1 MDGTKIRRVKIF
13 CDKDGNKA
21 YEAIKWAED
30 HGARWFDNS
39 INPVLKDI
47 AGLFI
52 NGSDLTYTKSY
63 VDFQN
68 GPEQDITEQVFGDL
82 KEATAQEFSNSQDAK
97 QDADKPRLTL
107 VPMSIVWDIAQVR
120 EFAVTHKYKDPDN
133 WKTVAP
139 ERYREAAFRHFL
151 RYLDDPQGVD
161 EESGLPHRWH
171 LETNLAFLAEL
182 EGEKHD

>member
-1 MDGTKIRRVKIF
+1 MEGKIR
-13 CDKDGNKA
+13 CDNNEEKA
-21 YEAIKWAED
+21 RAAIIWAKD
-30 HGARWFDNS
+30 HGATWCDS
-39 INPVLKDI
+39 EHAPNPKNI

-52 NGSDLTYTKSY
+52 NWGELTYTPIIGE
-63 VDFQN
+63 FEN
-68 GPEQDITEQVFGDL
+68 APEPDITEQVFG
-82 KEATAQEFSNSQDAK
+82 TAQVFGDSQDAK

-171 LETNLAFLAEL
+171 LETNLAFLAAL
-182 EGEKHD
+182 EGDGHD

>member
-1 MDGTKIRRVKIF
+1 MVGKIR
-13 CDKDGNKA
+13 CDQIEKKVLA
-21 YEAIKWAED
+21 AIVWAKD
-30 HGARWFDNS
+30 HGATWFDSENA
-39 INPVLKDI
+39 PAPKRV

-52 NGSDLTYTKSY
+52 NGADLSYTDNY
-63 VDFQN
+63 NEFQN
-68 GPEQDITEQVFGDL
+68 APEPDITAQVFGD
-82 KEATAQEFSNSQDAK
+82 SQKAK

-107 VPMSIVWDIAQVR
+107 VPMSIVWDIAKVR
-120 EFAVTHKYKDPDN
+120 EYGCKKYPDGGVDN
-133 WKTVAP
+133 WRQVAP

-171 LETNLAFLAEL
+171 LETNLAFLAAL

>member
-1 MDGTKIRRVKIF
+1 MVGKIR
-13 CDKDGNKA
+13 CDKNEEKA
-21 YEAIKWAED
+21 RAAIVWAKD
-30 HGARWFDNS
+30 HGATWPDSENVP
-39 INPVLKDI
+39 NPKII

-52 NGSDLTYTKSY
+52 NGDELTYTEDIRVLLNSQKT
-63 VDFQN
+63 
-68 GPEQDITEQVFGDL
+68 DITVQVFGDS
-82 KEATAQEFSNSQDAK
+82 QEAK

-151 RYLDDPQGVD
+151 RYLDDPKGVD

-171 LETNLAFLAEL
+171 LETNLAFLAAL
-182 EGEKHD
+182 EGDEHD

>member
-1 MDGTKIRRVKIF
+1 MVGKIR
-13 CDKDGNKA
+13 CDKNGEKA
-21 YEAIKWAED
+21 RAAIVWAKD
-30 HGARWFDNS
+30 HGATWFDS
-39 INPVLKDI
+39 EHAPAPKRV

-52 NGSDLTYTKSY
+52 NGADLAYTDSY
-63 VDFQN
+63 AEFLN
-68 GPEQDITEQVFGDL
+68 SPEPDITAQVFDNP
-82 KEATAQEFSNSQDAK
+82 KEAK

-171 LETNLAFLAEL
+171 LETNLAFLAAL
-182 EGEKHD
+182 EGDEHD

>member
-1 MDGTKIRRVKIF
+1 MVGKIR
-13 CDKDGNKA
+13 CDQIEKKVLA
-21 YEAIKWAED
+21 AIVWAKD
-30 HGARWFDNS
+30 HGATWFDSENA
-39 INPVLKDI
+39 PAPKRV

-52 NGSDLTYTKSY
+52 NGADLTYTDSY
-63 VDFQN
+63 AEFLN
-68 GPEQDITEQVFGDL
+68 SPEPDITVQVFGD
-82 KEATAQEFSNSQDAK
+82 SQDAK

-171 LETNLAFLAEL
+171 LETNLAFLAAL

>member
-1 MDGTKIRRVKIF
+1 MEGKIR
-13 CDKDGNKA
+13 CDKNGEKA
-21 YEAIKWAED
+21 RAAVVWAKD
-30 HGARWFDNS
+30 HGATWFDS
-39 INPVLKDI
+39 ENPPRPEYV

-52 NGSDLTYTKSY
+52 NGSSITYTKSY
-63 VDFQN
+63 DEFQN
-68 GPEQDITEQVFGDL
+68 APEQDITAQVFGD
-82 KEATAQEFSNSQDAK
+82 SQDAK

-107 VPMSIVWDIAQVR
+107 VPMSIMWDIAQVR

>member
-1 MDGTKIRRVKIF
+1 MEGKIR
-13 CDKDGNKA
+13 CDQIEEKVIA
-21 YEAIKWAED
+21 AIVWAKD
-30 HGARWFDNS
+30 HGATWYDSGHAPAPKR
-39 INPVLKDI
+39 V

-52 NGSDLTYTKSY
+52 NGSDLTYTESY
-63 VDFQN
+63 DEFQN
-68 GPEQDITEQVFGDL
+68 APEQDITAQVFGD
-82 KEATAQEFSNSQDAK
+82 SQDAK

-107 VPMSIVWDIAQVR
+107 VPMSIVWDIAKVR
-120 EFAVTHKYKDPDN
+120 EFAVAHKYKDPDN

-171 LETNLAFLAEL
+171 LETNLAFLAAL
-182 EGEKHD
+182 EGDGHD

>member
-1 MDGTKIRRVKIF
+1 MVGKIR
-13 CDKDGNKA
+13 CDKNEEKA
-21 YEAIKWAED
+21 RAAIVWAKD
-30 HGARWFDNS
+30 HGATWPDSENAP
-39 INPVLKDI
+39 NPKIV

-52 NGSDLTYTKSY
+52 KGGELTYTRDISE
-63 VDFQN
+63 FQIA
-68 GPEQDITEQVFGDL
+68 PEPDITAQVF
-82 KEATAQEFSNSQDAK
+82 ENPQEAK

-120 EFAVTHKYKDPDN
+120 EFAVTNKYKDPDN

-171 LETNLAFLAEL
+171 LETNLAFLAAL
-182 EGEKHD
+182 EGEKND

>member
-1 MDGTKIRRVKIF
+1 MVGKIR
-13 CDKDGNKA
+13 CDKNEEKA
-21 YEAIKWAED
+21 RAAIVWAKD
-30 HGARWFDNS
+30 HGATWCDSKNVPKPKT
-39 INPVLKDI
+39 IV
-47 AGLFI
+47 GLFI
-52 NGSDLTYTKSY
+52 NDGVLTYTR
-63 VDFQN
+63 DIMEFQLA
-68 GPEQDITEQVFGDL
+68 PETDITAQVFGDP
-82 KEATAQEFSNSQDAK
+82 QDAK

-161 EESGLPHRWH
+161 KESGLPHRWH
-171 LETNLAFLAEL
+171 LETNLAFLAAL
-182 EGEKHD
+182 EGEKND

>member
-1 MDGTKIRRVKIF
+1 MEGKIR
-13 CDKDGNKA
+13 CDKNEEKA
-21 YEAIKWAED
+21 CAAIVWAKG
-30 HGARWFDNS
+30 HGATWFDSENA
-39 INPVLKDI
+39 PAPKRV

-52 NGSDLTYTKSY
+52 NGADLTYTDSY
-63 VDFQN
+63 AEFLN
-68 GPEQDITEQVFGDL
+68 SPEPDITAQVFG
-82 KEATAQEFSNSQDAK
+82 NSQDAK

-171 LETNLAFLAEL
+171 LETNLAFLAAL

>member
-1 MDGTKIRRVKIF
+1 MEGKIR
-13 CDKDGNKA
+13 CDKNEEKA
-21 YEAIKWAED
+21 RSAVIWAKD
-30 HGARWFDNS
+30 HGATWCDSENAP
-39 INPVLKDI
+39 NPKDI

-52 NGSDLTYTKSY
+52 YGGELTYTPSINE
-63 VDFQN
+63 FQN
-68 GPEQDITEQVFGDL
+68 APDTDITAQVFDD
-82 KEATAQEFSNSQDAK
+82 SQDAK

-107 VPMSIVWDIAQVR
+107 VPMSIMWDIAKVR
-120 EFAVTHKYKDPDN
+120 EYGCKKYPDGGVEN
-133 WKTVAP
+133 WRQVAP

-171 LETNLAFLAEL
+171 LETNLAFLAAL

>member
-1 MDGTKIRRVKIF
+1 MEGKIR
-13 CDKDGNKA
+13 CDQVEEKVLA
-21 YEAIKWAED
+21 AIVWAKD
-30 HGARWFDNS
+30 HGATWYDSEHAPAPKR
-39 INPVLKDI
+39 V

-52 NGSDLTYTKSY
+52 NGADLTYTDSY
-63 VDFQN
+63 AEFLN
-68 GPEQDITEQVFGDL
+68 APEQDITAQVF
-82 KEATAQEFSNSQDAK
+82 ENPQDAK

-107 VPMSIVWDIAQVR
+107 VPMSIVWDIAKVR

-171 LETNLAFLAEL
+171 LETNLAFLAAL
-182 EGEKHD
+182 EGDGHD